1 MNELSELERL
11 REENDALK
19 LVVGSFSSRFQK
31 YFDADKTDDKPKEE
45 TRDTRYDALL
55 EELEF
60 NDKMAGKETTKE
72 VPNKVPPMYQK
83 LLSELRENDELLNNT
98 IK

>member
-1 MNELSELERL
+1 MSNLE
-11 REENDALK
+11 EENRKLKEENNALK
-19 LVVGSFSSRFQK
+19 LVVDNFSSRFER
-31 YFDADKTDDKPKEE
+31 YFNDADDKTDDKTKPDY
-45 TRDTRYDALL
+45 TALL

-72 VPNKVPPMYQK
+72 VPNKVPLIYQDFLNELK
-83 LLSELRENDELLNNT
+83 LNDELLKNT